1 MSSETSTGLASPK
14 SSTPN
19 VLSGLFWRKQRKK
32 SPIAWLCAVGTGR
45 FGWGAI
51 RAGNPPSDG
60 QRQAMQER
68 GRRLTKANR
77 SLLSDAGRVG
87 PVPLPVRRRVSKIG
101 RLPSPHSLAQ
111 KATRSDHQRQRTAL
125 EAETGRSALAA
136 GTGLHAPKLPF
147 LTRGPNISEE
157 WKLSFVG
164 PSLVGGDVPRSEIS
178 RRPSGRPAGPSA
190 ATAFC
195 SPKRCRSILHGR

>member
-77 SLLSDAGRVG
+77 SLLSDVGRVG
-87 PVPLPVRRRVSKIG
+87 PVPLPVRRRASKIG
-101 RLPSPHSLAQ
+101 RLLSPQVSSAGGSDVVTSAGFLEKAAQ
-111 KATRSDHQRQRTAL
+111 EVPKCMAL
-125 EAETGRSALAA
+125 
-136 GTGLHAPKLPF
+136 
-147 LTRGPNISEE
+147 
-157 WKLSFVG
+157 
-164 PSLVGGDVPRSEIS
+164 
-178 RRPSGRPAGPSA
+178 
-190 ATAFC
+190 
-195 SPKRCRSILHGR
+195 RCRSCPFRMGAIRTGDALPTNGDNNTGTRRRLATANRSLCSRPRKLWGGSLSCPKEAVENR